1 MQTSDTNQLP
11 HSALPPSQTIKLPVH
26 HRIAQIP
33 RRMTRPFLSALNA
46 LSALTTAASLAW
58 PLLYSTSAQAAD
70 NDKRQTTAHA
80 AHKSHGTPTAKR
92 KAPSQAKGQAT
103 NPSARKQ
110 LRKAGG
116 KSIASA
122 SGPLFRDDPQAM
134 EWAETTALRLGL
146 DARWMQ
152 HQLGQAQRLAVVE
165 KLVLPPASP
174 VAKNWAAYRE
184 RFIEPRRIQA
194 GARFWQTHRTAL
206 GRAEREFGVPA
217 SIIVGII
224 GVETLYGQNTGNFR
238 IIDALGTLAFHF
250 PQSHPRATERQTFF
264 RTELEQ
270 FLLLTSRSGT
280 DPLTVRGS
288 YAGAMGLP
296 QFMPSSWARF
306 AVDFDGDGRID
317 LFASPTDA
325 IGSVANYFKSFG
337 WRAGLPTHYPVQLTP
352 GQTDM
357 DSLLAPDIL
366 PSFTPAN
373 FAAKGAALDSSALA
387 HPGPLAL
394 IELRNGLEPPSYVA
408 GTENFY
414 AITRYNW
421 SSYYA
426 MAVIE
431 LAEAV
436 AREIKGTP

>member
-1 MQTSDTNQLP
+1 MN
-11 HSALPPSQTIKLPVH
+11 
-26 HRIAQIP
+26 
-33 RRMTRPFLSALNA
+33 RPFLSALR
-46 LSALTTAASLAW
+46 ALTAAGLAW
-58 PLLYSTSAQAAD
+58 PLLWSPAAQATQVAN
-70 NDKRQTTAHA
+70 NDKRPHA
-80 AHKSHGTPTAKR
+80 TSAARQAQPTQAARSKTPAKAKAKATPTDKTARGKHK
-92 KAPSQAKGQAT
+92 KARTKTLP
-103 NPSARKQ
+103 
-110 LRKAGG
+110 L
-116 KSIASA
+116 I
-122 SGPLFRDDPQAM
+122 SGPLFANDPAAMAWVQAAATRLSIDPQ
-134 EWAETTALRLGL
+134 WA
-146 DARWMQ
+146 Q
-152 HQLGQAQRLAVVE
+152 QQLGQAQRLAVVE

-184 RFIEPRRIQA
+184 RFIEPTRIQA
-194 GARFWQTHRTAL
+194 GARFWQTHSAAL
-206 GRAEREFGVPA
+206 ARAEREYGVPA

-238 IIDALGTLAFHF
+238 ILDALATLAFHF
-250 PQSHPRATERQTFF
+250 PDAHPRAADRQTFF
-264 RTELEQ
+264 RNELEQ
-270 FLLLTSRSGT
+270 FLLLTSRAGT

-325 IGSVANYFKSFG
+325 IGSVANYFKAFG
-337 WRAGLPTHYPVQLTP
+337 WRTGLPTHYPVQLTP

-366 PSFTPAN
+366 PTFTPAN
-373 FAAKGAALDSSALA
+373 FAAKGAALDTTALA

-436 AREIKGTP
+436 AREMPNKR